1 MDNCRY
7 RKELSVFFS
16 ARVCGRGE
24 KMDTVRE
31 MFMDIARAFM
41 NMDLIDLLDIFIISM
56 LFYWVVR
63 FIRERRAGKLAAGVI
78 VLLLIQ
84 LIGSVLNLTAVNF
97 ILHNLFQIGITALI
111 VVFQPEIRD
120 VLEKMGGVRN
130 LIPHSESK
138 DTAMVKNTVRN
149 VCEAACDMSSDQTGA
164 LIVLE
169 RTTGLEEYVCSGT
182 MINAEVSKQLLKNI
196 FFNKAP
202 LHDGAV
208 IIKNNR
214 IQSAG
219 CKLPLASQNIDLD
232 FGTRHR
238 AAIGMSERSD
248 AAVVVVSEETGTI
261 SLAIGGQLKRNYD
274 YTRLYNELME
284 LMMPRQLSDIV
295 TERMTQQEKRA
306 ARAARKAERAIAAAE
321 RERAKVISEQQRQ
334 KQEAALAEKKSEASK
349 AESEQEKGAGENA
362 VKQK

>member
-1 MDNCRY
+1 
-7 RKELSVFFS
+7 
-16 ARVCGRGE
+16 
-24 KMDTVRE
+24 MDTVRE
-31 MFMDIARAFM
+31 LISDLWRAFM
-41 NMDLIDLLDIFIISM
+41 NMDLIDLLDIFIISL
-56 LFYWVVR
+56 LFYWVVK
-63 FIRERRAGKLAAGVI
+63 FIRDRRAGKLAAGVVV
-78 VLLLIQ
+78 VLVVQ
-84 LIGSVLNLTAVNF
+84 FIGSLLDLTAVNF
-97 ILHNLFQIGITALI
+97 LLHNVVQIGITALI
-111 VVFQPEIRD
+111 VIFQPEIRD

-138 DTAMVKNTVRN
+138 DVALVKSTIRS

-182 MINAEVSKQLLKNI
+182 LIGAEVTKQLLKNI

-219 CKLPLASQNIDLD
+219 CKLPLASHNIDLD

-248 AAVVVVSEETGTI
+248 AVVVVVSEESGTI
-261 SLAIGGQLKRNYD
+261 SLAINGQLKRNYD
-274 YTRLYNELME
+274 YTRLYKELIE

-295 TERMTQQEKRA
+295 GERMTQQEKRA
-306 ARAARKAERAIAAAE
+306 ARAARKAERAVAAAE
-321 RERAKVISEQQRQ
+321 REREKALSEQ
-334 KQEAALAEKKSEASK
+334 
-349 AESEQEKGAGENA
+349 
-362 VKQK
+362 KQKKESLSQADGGEHRDGGAN

>member
-1 MDNCRY
+1 MDSIR
-7 RKELSVFFS
+7 ELI
-16 ARVCGRGE
+16 G
-24 KMDTVRE
+24 DLL
-31 MFMDIARAFM
+31 RAFM
-41 NMDLIDLLDIFIISM
+41 DMDLIDLLDIFIISL

-63 FIRERRAGKLAAGVI
+63 FIRDRRAGKLAAGVVVI
-78 VLLLIQ
+78 LVIQ
-84 LIGSVLNLTAVNF
+84 LVGSLLDLTAVNYL
-97 ILHNLFQIGITALI
+97 LHNVVQIGITALI
-111 VVFQPEIRD
+111 VIFQPEIRD

-138 DTAMVKNTVRN
+138 DVVLVKNTVRS

-182 MINAEVSKQLLKNI
+182 LIGAEVTKQLLKNI

-219 CKLPLASQNIDLD
+219 CKLPLASRNIDLD

-248 AAVVVVSEETGTI
+248 AVVVVVSEETGTI
-261 SLAIGGQLKRNYD
+261 SLAIGGELKRNYD
-274 YTRLYNELME
+274 YTRLYNELIE

-295 TERMTQQEKRA
+295 GERLTKQEKRA
-306 ARAARKAERAIAAAE
+306 ARAARKAERAVAAAE
-321 RERAKVISEQQRQ
+321 RERDKVLTEQ
-334 KQEAALAEKKSEASK
+334 KQKKEALAQVD
-349 AESEQEKGAGENA
+349 AESTDQNAGE
-362 VKQK
+362 

>member
-1 MDNCRY
+1 M
-7 RKELSVFFS
+7 
-16 ARVCGRGE
+16 
-24 KMDTVRE
+24 
-31 MFMDIARAFM
+31 RAFM
-41 NMDLIDLLDIFIISM
+41 DMDLIDLLDIFIISL

-63 FIRERRAGKLAAGVI
+63 FIRDRRAGKLAAGVVVI
-78 VLLLIQ
+78 LVIQ
-84 LIGSVLNLTAVNF
+84 LVGSLLDLTAVNYL
-97 ILHNLFQIGITALI
+97 LHNVVQIGITALI
-111 VVFQPEIRD
+111 VIFQPEIRD

-138 DTAMVKNTVRN
+138 DVVLVKNTVRS

-182 MINAEVSKQLLKNI
+182 LIGAEVTKQLLKNI

-219 CKLPLASQNIDLD
+219 CKLPLASRNIDLD

-248 AAVVVVSEETGTI
+248 AVVVVVSEETGTI
-261 SLAIGGQLKRNYD
+261 SLAIGGELKRNYD
-274 YTRLYNELME
+274 YTRLYNELIE

-295 TERMTQQEKRA
+295 GERLTKQEKRA
-306 ARAARKAERAIAAAE
+306 ARAARKAERAVAAAE
-321 RERAKVISEQQRQ
+321 RERDKVLTEQ
-334 KQEAALAEKKSEASK
+334 KQKKEALAQVD
-349 AESEQEKGAGENA
+349 AESSDQNAGE
-362 VKQK
+362 

>member
-1 MDNCRY
+1 MDGIR
-7 RKELSVFFS
+7 ELIGDLLH
-16 ARVCGRGE
+16 A
-24 KMDTVRE
+24 
-31 MFMDIARAFM
+31 FMD
-41 NMDLIDLLDIFIISM
+41 MDLIDLLDIFIISL
-56 LFYWVVR
+56 LFYWVIK
-63 FIRERRAGKLAAGVI
+63 FIRDRRAGKLAAGVVVI
-78 VLLLIQ
+78 LVVQLVGSLLDLA
-84 LIGSVLNLTAVNF
+84 AVNF
-97 ILHNLFQIGITALI
+97 LLHNVIQIGITALI
-111 VVFQPEIRD
+111 VIFQPEIRD

-138 DTAMVKNTVRN
+138 DVALVKSTVRS

-182 MINAEVSKQLLKNI
+182 LIGAEVTKQLLKNI

-219 CKLPLASQNIDLD
+219 CKLPLASRNIDLD

-248 AAVVVVSEETGTI
+248 AVVVVVSEETGTI

-274 YTRLYNELME
+274 YTRLYGELIE

-295 TERMTQQEKRA
+295 GERLTKQEKRA
-306 ARAARKAERAIAAAE
+306 ARAARKAERAVAAAE
-321 RERAKVISEQQRQ
+321 RERDKALSEQ
-334 KQEAALAEKKSEASK
+334 
-349 AESEQEKGAGENA
+349 
-362 VKQK
+362 KQKKETQTKADRVEGGDSDA

>member
-1 MDNCRY
+1 MDSIR
-7 RKELSVFFS
+7 ELI
-16 ARVCGRGE
+16 G
-24 KMDTVRE
+24 DLL
-31 MFMDIARAFM
+31 RAFM
-41 NMDLIDLLDIFIISM
+41 DMDLIDLLDIFIISL
-56 LFYWVVR
+56 LFYWVVK
-63 FIRERRAGKLAAGVI
+63 FIRDRRAGKLAAGVVVI
-78 VLLLIQ
+78 LVIQ
-84 LIGSVLNLTAVNF
+84 LVGSLLDLTAVNYL
-97 ILHNLFQIGITALI
+97 LHNVVQIGITALI
-111 VVFQPEIRD
+111 VIFQPEIRD

-138 DTAMVKNTVRN
+138 DVVLVKNTVRS

-182 MINAEVSKQLLKNI
+182 LIGAEVTKQLLKNI

-219 CKLPLASQNIDLD
+219 CKLPLASRNIDLD

-248 AAVVVVSEETGTI
+248 AVVVVVSEETGTI
-261 SLAIGGQLKRNYD
+261 SLAIGGELKRNYD
-274 YTRLYNELME
+274 YTRLYNELIE

-295 TERMTQQEKRA
+295 GERLTKQEKRA
-306 ARAARKAERAIAAAE
+306 ARAARKAERAVAAAE
-321 RERAKVISEQQRQ
+321 RERDKVLTEQ
-334 KQEAALAEKKSEASK
+334 KQKKEALAQVD
-349 AESEQEKGAGENA
+349 AESSDQNAGE
-362 VKQK
+362 